1 MKTSFI
7 NSLTVEEVEEFRKQ
21 TALDFPANDG
31 KIKAVL
37 KPKRF
42 SGRKGKKNE

>member
-1 MKTSFI
+1 MKTSLI
-7 NSLTVEEVEEFRKQ
+7 NSLTVGEVEEFRER

-42 SGRKGKKNE
+42 SGRKEKKA

>member
-31 KIKAVL
+31 KIKVVL

-42 SGRKGKKNE
+42 KRKGKKNE